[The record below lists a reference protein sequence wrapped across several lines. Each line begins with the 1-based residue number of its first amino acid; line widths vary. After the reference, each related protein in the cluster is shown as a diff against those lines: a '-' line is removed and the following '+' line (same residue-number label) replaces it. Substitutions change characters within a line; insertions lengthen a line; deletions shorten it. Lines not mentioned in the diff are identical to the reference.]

1 MDTKSGQA
9 RRDNGR
15 KATPKMPFRIPRLTN
30 RRAVA
35 GCEEEEEEEEEEE
48 TDSSVFHGHFS
59 RVDLTGGRFK
69 WERLQERNGGGRGAY
84 YFSSITT
91 GH

>member
-35 GCEEEEEEEEEEE
+35 GCEEEEEE
-48 TDSSVFHGHFS
+48 TDRSVFHGHFS

-69 WERLQERNGGGRGAY
+69 WERLQERYGGGRGAY